1 MIISFNY
8 FPFSF
13 YCFTVSL
20 NVSYLLLFF
29 ILPLNLIYFILFS
42 LSCYFIFLVC
52 FLKHWCLFL
61 IHFYHISSSGKQD
74 KQSPR
79 KRGTMGV
86 KQDFVRRSSL
96 GQLLLLFTRAPFSL
110 HIEATLLTQ
119 NQSEKKAD
127 PIIII
132 PIYKMRRMKIFV
144 YLFI

>member
-1 MIISFNY
+1 
-8 FPFSF
+8 
-13 YCFTVSL
+13 
-20 NVSYLLLFF
+20 
-29 ILPLNLIYFILFS
+29 
-42 LSCYFIFLVC
+42 
-52 FLKHWCLFL
+52 
-61 IHFYHISSSGKQD
+61 
-74 KQSPR
+74 
-79 KRGTMGV
+79 MGV